1 VASSSV
7 MGVEVSSTLLVIGL
21 YQCMKSSPFPYLKAH
36 LKAHL
41 KAYLKE
47 GFYHQGAAKYGA

>member
-7 MGVEVSSTLLVIGL
+7 MGVEVSSTFLVIGL
-21 YQCMKSSPFPYLKAH
+21 YQCMKSSPFPF

-41 KAYLKE
+41 KAYLRE

>member
-7 MGVEVSSTLLVIGL
+7 KGAEVSSTLLVFGL
-21 YQCMKSSPFPYLKAH
+21 YQCMNTSPFPF

-41 KAYLKE
+41 KAYLRE